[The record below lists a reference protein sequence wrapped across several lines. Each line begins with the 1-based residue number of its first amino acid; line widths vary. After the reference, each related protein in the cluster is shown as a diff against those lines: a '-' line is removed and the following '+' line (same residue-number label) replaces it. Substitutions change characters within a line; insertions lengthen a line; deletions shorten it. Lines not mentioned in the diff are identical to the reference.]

1 MYGVDGIF
9 SHCCET
15 VHYFSCTD
23 PCSYWVLY
31 LLDSSMPLGG
41 RCSSLPCTLDTTSI
55 LKDAVT
61 VYNSLS
67 LVSRNRMT
75 ISTNGTLSMV
85 AQCAYLASYKD
96 PLVIRQGVMLRST
109 SSSQPVDCSTPQPST
124 VPRPSVTTSSPLLV
138 TDSVN
143 LTDDASSQTKL
154 NPGKQK
160 YKPCGKIKDD
170 IGLGACSAP
179 QEGRSKCDL
188 NLKPGVTGTASNT
201 DSRYCEIEAI
211 IDHYMNDE
219 VRMEE
224 TGDIEAESGG
234 VDPDVAE
241 DHDEFDLGDM
251 WCLTHAG
258 YRRYKVRYPVGFK
271 SATSSGED

>member
-1 MYGVDGIF
+1 MGGGGDEGVGLLANCMGVL
-9 SHCCET
+9 SHQPPLPDASCRVSSTSGQIAQHQT

-67 LVSRNRMT
+67 LVSRNWMT

-96 PLVIRQGVMLRST
+96 PLVVRQGVMLRST

-143 LTDDASSQTKL
+143 LTDDASSQTSEATNTLFISPTPL
-154 NPGKQK
+154 NGSP
-160 YKPCGKIKDD
+160 
-170 IGLGACSAP
+170 A
-179 QEGRSKCDL
+179 
-188 NLKPGVTGTASNT
+188 
-201 DSRYCEIEAI
+201 
-211 IDHYMNDE
+211 
-219 VRMEE
+219 
-224 TGDIEAESGG
+224 
-234 VDPDVAE
+234 
-241 DHDEFDLGDM
+241 F
-251 WCLTHAG
+251 
-258 YRRYKVRYPVGFK
+258 
-271 SATSSGED
+271 TSVNFG